1 MWFWWCMYHDL
12 LRSNEVK
19 CWSKPSNQGQIGQ
32 ISRNIPNIHMFR
44 LRISSRI
51 QIQDY
56 LRSNQVIKRS
66 NLDQTVTD
74 IKCLFDKGDTQDHFK
89 TKTIWASKSK
99 ARYCAWSSSLF
110 PAFIVKSLQSD
121 LDQYWKEQLFYCH
134 EFITEVVG
142 SVEPNSVFVQEK
154 DLRSRKKSW
163 NNNKDLD
170 FL

>member
-1 MWFWWCMYHDL
+1 MFWYNH
-12 LRSNEVK
+12 SNTF
-19 CWSKPSNQGQIGQ
+19 NY
-32 ISRNIPNIHMFR
+32 IHFR
-44 LRISSRI
+44 LLNYVFILTENSL
-51 QIQDY
+51 QCKHC
-56 LRSNQVIKRS
+56 LC

-74 IKCLFDKGDTQDHFK
+74 IKCLFDKGDTQDVFK
-89 TKTIWASKSK
+89 TETIWASKSK

-154 DLRSRKKSW
+154 DLRSRKNSW